1 MIEAVRGAT
10 REIRM
15 LEFAVV
21 NVDTIQILLDLLD
34 DEDRTA
40 YVYETKERK

>member
-10 REIRM
+10 REIGM
-15 LEFAVV
+15 FEFAVV
-21 NVDTIQILLDLLD
+21 NVDTIQILPDLLN
-34 DEDRTA
+34 DEARSA